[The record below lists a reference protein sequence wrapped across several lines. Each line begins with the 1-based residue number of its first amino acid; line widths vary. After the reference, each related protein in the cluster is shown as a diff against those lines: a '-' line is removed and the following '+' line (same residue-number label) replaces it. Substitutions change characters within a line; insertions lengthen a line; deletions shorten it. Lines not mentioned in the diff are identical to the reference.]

1 MISLLMK
8 FLNKIN
14 FNKLYENIIFVS
26 VWSLF
31 LLQFNNK
38 SNINSFLI
46 IPIITALTSKYFIG
60 DIDKGYQFS
69 MNDVIYW
76 LTLISSSLIT
86 IIIYKTIKK

>member
-69 MNDVIYW
+69 MNDIIYW
-76 LTLISSSLIT
+76 LTLISSSLLT